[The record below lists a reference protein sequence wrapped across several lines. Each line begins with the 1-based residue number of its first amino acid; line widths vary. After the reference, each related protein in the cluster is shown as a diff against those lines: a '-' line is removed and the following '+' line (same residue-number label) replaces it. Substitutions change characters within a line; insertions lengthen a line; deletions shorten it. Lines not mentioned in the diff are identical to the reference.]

1 MSNPEYVVKIS
12 GRNYPLKVTANSVT
26 KLQQQTGIKFLDLV
40 QVLAQDVDPKKA
52 KQKGYQMQVGKDIFH
67 RLGFMEIQ
75 ALFYLGL
82 EGGRRPPLPPYIFED
97 AGSLMDE
104 CNSIFDILQPA
115 MGAFT
120 VFMPK
125 VFGTEPISTEEE
137 GTDSKKASTSQRKI
151 SGKSSGEAASK

>member
-1 MSNPEYVVKIS
+1 MSNPEFVVKIE

-52 KQKGYQMQVGKDIFH
+52 QQTAYQMQVGRDIFH

-82 EGGRRPPLPPYIFED
+82 EGGRRPPSPPYTFED
-97 AGSLMDE
+97 AGELMDAATTL
-104 CNSIFDILQPA
+104 FDILQPA

-125 VFGTEPISTEEE
+125 VFGTEPIPPEEE
-137 GTDSKKASTSQRKI
+137 PKKEASQKKT
-151 SGKSSGEAASK
+151 SGKSSGKAASK